1 MISKGK
7 WIFNKLEDKRLNE
20 ITNLDEKGNFDNF
33 IYRYKGQTP
42 VVKFDEFDNAFN
54 FFDKIRNGRKT
65 LADVKNDQII

>member
-20 ITNLDEKGNFDNF
+20 ITKLVKKGNFDNF

-42 VVKFDEFDNAFN
+42 DVKFDEFDNAFN
-54 FFDKIRNGRKT
+54 F
-65 LADVKNDQII
+65 